1 MKEYVDLRAFVP
13 ERDFDRP
20 GLCAGDCVNFQLDS
34 SGSSGSCGSGPTN
47 SISTLD
53 CGLLVVST
61 R

>member
-20 GLCAGDCVNFQLDS
+20 GLCAGNCVNFQLD
-34 SGSSGSCGSGPTN
+34 SSGSCGSGPTN
-47 SISTLD
+47 SIPTLD
-53 CGLLVVST
+53 CGLLVVSM